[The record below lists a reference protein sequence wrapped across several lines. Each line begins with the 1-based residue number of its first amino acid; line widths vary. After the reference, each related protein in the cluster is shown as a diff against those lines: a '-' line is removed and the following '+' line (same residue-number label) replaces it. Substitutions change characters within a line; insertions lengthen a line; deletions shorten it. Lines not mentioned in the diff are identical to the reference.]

1 MSWSQLSFFNRNIL
15 HGCHPLPPSNCLCP
29 TSKLCDDSLAVSI
42 QPRPNDDVRRTALV
56 RVFRQVARFDLC
68 FRSLVIEYLWGKYRR
83 NCRPN
88 TLINICNCLLP
99 FIQFLKRRDKDR
111 LEQISRTDIEA
122 YVEFEQDRGLKP
134 ITIDGR
140 LKCIYAFLRHQ
151 VKAGSIDAQILV
163 RKIRI
168 KVPERLPR
176 AMDPLDIKRLL
187 AEIKH
192 VRDRAL
198 ILVLLRTGMRIGELL
213 NTKTIDVNLGERKI
227 LIFEGEKNF
236 KGRAALLSEDAYQAL
251 KAWMQKREAQK
262 DYLFYGW
269 RNHRMSYSWAREL
282 FRHYLDKAG
291 LTGRGYSLHC
301 LRHSFATDLLNAGMR
316 IECVQ
321 QLLGHSSLQMTLRYA
336 RLSDRTREDEYFKAM
351 AIIEED
357 RYDESNRRDHQLPTL
372 PEASQLLNAHS

>member
-1 MSWSQLSFFNRNIL
+1 MSWSQLSFLNRNIL
-15 HGCHPLPPSNCLCP
+15 HGCHPLPPSQSLCT
-29 TSKLCDDSLAVSI
+29 TSKACDDSLAVSI
-42 QPRPNDDVRRTALV
+42 QPNAIMDAHRTTLV
-56 RVFRQVARFDLC
+56 RVFRQVVRFDLSI
-68 FRSLVIEYLWGKYRR
+68 RPVVIEYLWGKYRR

-99 FIQFLKRRDKDR
+99 FMQFIELHGKER
-111 LEQISRTDIEA
+111 LEKIGRKDIES
-122 YVEFEQDRGLKP
+122 YVEYEQDRGLKP

-151 VKAGSIDAQILV
+151 VKAGKIDAQILV
-163 RKIRI
+163 REIRI

-236 KGRAALLSEDAYQAL
+236 KG
-251 KAWMQKREAQK
+251 
-262 DYLFYGW
+262 
-269 RNHRMSYSWAREL
+269 
-282 FRHYLDKAG
+282 
-291 LTGRGYSLHC
+291 
-301 LRHSFATDLLNAGMR
+301 
-316 IECVQ
+316 CV
-321 QLLGHSSLQMTLRYA
+321 LYR
-336 RLSDRTREDEYFKAM
+336 
-351 AIIEED
+351 
-357 RYDESNRRDHQLPTL
+357 
-372 PEASQLLNAHS
+372 

>member
-1 MSWSQLSFFNRNIL
+1 MTWSQLSFLNRNIL
-15 HGCHPLPPSNCLCP
+15 YGCHPLSPSGFICTP
-29 TSKLCDDSLAVSI
+29 SKPCDDSLAVSI
-42 QPRPNDDVRRTALV
+42 QPGRGTDARRTTLV
-56 RVFRQVARFDLC
+56 RVFRQVARFDLS
-68 FRSLVIEYLWGKYRR
+68 FRPVVIEYLWGKYRR

-99 FIQFLKRRDKDR
+99 FMRFLKLRDKDR
-111 LEQISRTDIEA
+111 LEQISSKDIEA
-122 YVEFEQDRGLKP
+122 YVECEQDRGLKP

-140 LKCIYAFLRHQ
+140 LKCIYGFLRHQ

-213 NTKTIDVNLGERKI
+213 NTKAVDVNLGERKI

-236 KGRAALLSEDAYQAL
+236 KGRAALLSEDAYRAL
-251 KAWMQKREAQK
+251 KTWMRKRDAQK
-262 DYLFYGW
+262 DYLFYGLG
-269 RNHRMSYSWAREL
+269 NHRMSYSRARAL

-291 LTGRGYSLHC
+291 LSGRGYSPHC

-336 RLSDRTREDEYFKAM
+336 RLSDRTREDEYFRAM
-351 AIIEED
+351 AIIEGD
-357 RYDESNRRDHQLPTL
+357 RYDEPNRRDHQLPAL
-372 PEASQLLNAHS
+372 PEASQLLDAHG